1 MTFARFV
8 RGLYRLV
15 LRLHPPAFR
24 ERFAGEMLWIF
35 DQSARDGDALRMM
48 ADGCVSLAKQWMSM
62 DTVPRTDAALFG
74 NLSTGSLSGTRITQA
89 TVVAVAL
96 TLGFFKLLT
105 QSVPLPK
112 PPKDFSS
119 RRTAWALCC
128 VYRPP
133 MQRHPGDAPSCEA
146 LQ

>member
-1 MTFARFV
+1 MTFARGF
-8 RGLYRLV
+8 YRLL

-24 ERFAGEMLWIF
+24 ERFAGEMLWVF
-35 DQSARDGDALRMM
+35 DQSAVGGGTMRLMT
-48 ADGCVSLAKQWMSM
+48 DGCVSLAKQWMAA
-62 DTVPRTDAALFG
+62 DTVPRKQTAPFQYVPA
-74 NLSTGSLSGTRITQA
+74 GSLSAVHVTQA
-89 TVVAVAL
+89 AVVAILL

-105 QSVPLPK
+105 QSVPLPQ
-112 PPKDFSS
+112 PPRDFSS